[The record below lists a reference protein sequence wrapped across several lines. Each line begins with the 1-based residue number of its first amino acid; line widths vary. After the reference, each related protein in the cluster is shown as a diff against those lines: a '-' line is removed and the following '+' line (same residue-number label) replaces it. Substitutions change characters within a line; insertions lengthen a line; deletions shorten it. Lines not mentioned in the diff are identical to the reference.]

1 LKEFFVK
8 IEIVKELESMCL
20 EYEKKQNRGSSF
32 KPFRYHKYKNGEHSP
47 VFFVGSPG
55 ISVAIFA
62 TILIVVSMYIIS
74 LPFKWWIWLLYIL
87 LSGFFLKLT
96 LKMDKAKQL
105 RTLALALS
113 FNAIKIIELVNKE
126 EKNKE
131 ETIKLLEKAKEFL
144 ENALKWVE
152 EPSMEKQLE
161 ILNKHLEKLKA
172 P

>member
-1 LKEFFVK
+1 
-8 IEIVKELESMCL
+8 
-20 EYEKKQNRGSSF
+20 
-32 KPFRYHKYKNGEHSP
+32 
-47 VFFVGSPG
+47 
-55 ISVAIFA
+55 
-62 TILIVVSMYIIS
+62 
-74 LPFKWWIWLLYIL
+74 
-87 LSGFFLKLT
+87 
-96 LKMDKAKQL
+96 MDKARQL

>member
-1 LKEFFVK
+1 MKVEIIEELKK
-8 IEIVKELESMCL
+8 MCV

-32 KPFRYHKYKNGEHSP
+32 RPFRYHKYKDGEYSP

-74 LPFKWWIWLLYIL
+74 LPFKWWIWLLYVL

-96 LKMDKAKQL
+96 LKMDKARQL

-113 FNAIKIIELVNKE
+113 LNAIKILEIINEGNKSE
-126 EKNKE
+126 EEIKN
-131 ETIKLLEKAKEFL
+131 LLEKAEEFL
-144 ENALKWVE
+144 KNALKWVE
-152 EPSMEKQLE
+152 EPSMEKQYQVVK
-161 ILNKHLEKLKA
+161 NALEKIKA

>member
-1 LKEFFVK
+1 MK
-8 IEIVKELESMCL
+8 IEIIEELRNMCI

-32 KPFRYHKYKNGEHSP
+32 RPFRYHKYKNGENLP

-74 LPFKWWIWLLYIL
+74 LPFKWWIWLLYVL

-105 RTLALALS
+105 RTLSLALS
-113 FNAIKIIELVNKE
+113 LNAIKLIDIINNEEKTKE
-126 EKNKE
+126 EKIN
-131 ETIKLLEKAKEFL
+131 LLNKAKDFL
-144 ENALKWVE
+144 ENALKWVD
-152 EPSMEKQLE
+152 EPSIEKQLQ
-161 ILNKHLEKLKA
+161 IVNNALEKIKA